1 MKLTTRIKNQISLWL
16 FGVDAQTIGKHIR
29 ILEGKSLVTSGEG
42 DLRIKAIEDK
52 LKEMDNNPNEYV
64 DRSDVW
70 DMACETVSEEVPTMF
85 EHLMEQDDFK
95 KKIVTI
101 VQASKRK
108 PKKK

>member
-1 MKLTTRIKNQISLWL
+1 MKITTRIKNRISLWL
-16 FGVDAQTIGKHIR
+16 FGVDANTVGKHIR
-29 ILEGKSLVTSGEG
+29 LLEGNSLVSNGEG

-52 LKEMDNNPNEYV
+52 IKEWDDNPNDYV

-95 KKIVTI
+95 KKIVSI
-101 VQASKRK
+101 VQSSKRK

>member
-1 MKLTTRIKNQISLWL
+1 MKLTTRIKNLISLWL
-16 FGVDAQTIGKHIR
+16 FGVDALTVGKHIR
-29 ILEGKSLVTSGEG
+29 LLEGRSLVTIGDG

-52 LKEMDNNPNEYV
+52 LKEWDDNPNDYV
-64 DRSDVW
+64 DRSDVL

-95 KKIVTI
+95 KKIVSI
-101 VQASKRK
+101 VQETKRK